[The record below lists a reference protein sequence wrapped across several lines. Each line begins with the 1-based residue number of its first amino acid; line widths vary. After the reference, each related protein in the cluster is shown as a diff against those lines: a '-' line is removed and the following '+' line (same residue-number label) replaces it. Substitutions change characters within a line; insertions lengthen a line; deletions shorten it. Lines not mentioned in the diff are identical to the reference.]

1 MKHYLGPVLALLTF
15 ALLTSES
22 ALAQTRDKVVI
33 ALETD
38 NFELAETDISTLA
51 IGEAQT
57 IETESG
63 KIIDILRTND
73 GAEIYVDGELLE
85 MNFNDERLHEEH
97 MINKHV
103 EIVCDTG
110 EECDEN
116 MFIINHDEDEVSG
129 WSTADGEHVVFHRE
143 VEVICN
149 DNEERDHCNHQIVL
163 ISDDEDIDLER
174 LYEEHG
180 IDEGQKHIVIRKVQV
195 TED

>member
-1 MKHYLGPVLALLTF
+1 MKHYLGPVFALFTF
-15 ALLTSES
+15 ALLTSAS
-22 ALAQTRDKVVI
+22 ALAQTREKVVI

-38 NFELAETDISTLA
+38 DFKLAETDISTLA

-85 MNFNDERLHEEH
+85 MNFNDEGLHEEH
-97 MINKHV
+97 MINTHV

-116 MFIINHDEDEVSG
+116 IVIINHDEDEVSG
-129 WSTADGEHVVFHRE
+129 WSTADGEHVLIRRE

-149 DNEERDHCNHQIVL
+149 DNEERDHCNHQMVL

-180 IDEGQKHIVIRKVQV
+180 NDEGHKLIVIKKVQV